1 MQTEDERRYL
11 DFPENGSRI
20 VWDRV
25 IQGWIMSQKSKEFLE
40 KMQEFF
46 PSTREEYNESIKE
59 YGEILETV
67 VIEDI
72 FMPRIIMLLA
82 ENEKSELLKNV
93 FRYFEEI
100 VNGNDLDLVSVF
112 SVTVLECLGNDK
124 RILETAKQYMGPKT
138 MLLQIEAD
146 RALGRN

>member
-82 ENEKSELLKNV
+82 ENENSELLKNV

-100 VNGNDLDLVSVF
+100 VNGNDLDLVNVF
-112 SVTVLECLGNDK
+112 SVTVLESLGNDK

>member
-20 VWDRV
+20 VWDRI
-25 IQGWIMSQKSKEFLE
+25 IQGWVMSQKSKEFLE

-67 VIEDI
+67 VTEDI

-100 VNGNDLDLVSVF
+100 LNGNEF
-112 SVTVLECLGNDK
+112 
-124 RILETAKQYMGPKT
+124 
-138 MLLQIEAD
+138 